1 MHSKA
6 LGGLVSGE
14 PWQQRISLSEETL
27 FNSATNLRARRL
39 SEQKIEYAQRE
50 HRLKHGKA
58 TKDDFVWGYAKRF
71 KSHTQYGDFLNS
83 RNALLKGDMA
93 GAQAGVR
100 WLEQGPGAAFEG
112 LATLELVTL
121 PPEQTLDGQW
131 SNNYIRQLDLE
142 TAVATARFTTQSKDG
157 STTLYHARE
166 SFVSAVDDVMV
177 IQIRCS
183 TRSDGAGSGGGG
195 SGGGCANV
203 RARLKREGSKVERI
217 VAGGRR
223 TLLLQRRNL
232 APNTMAYA
240 ACLRVV
246 GVKATETN
254 EEGELLAGFG
264 STDHTLTVLVAGT
277 TSYRFPADS
286 VGVECRRRLD
296 SAELVGVDGLRA
308 RHVNDYAKYFSRS
321 RLHLQEASYLD
332 SPSGAATTVSEEK
345 RAAEAKQAHKAIK
358 RFRCPSN
365 GRIPTK
371 ERVARLG
378 QACTLDN
385 HAVPPGG
392 APGVAGTSTLGAA
405 SSRNA
410 RIVDP
415 DLLGL
420 TYSYSR
426 YLLISSSR
434 PGTKPANLQGIW
446 ADGMNAPWNGDYH
459 LNINLQMSYWGV
471 FAANLVEMAAP
482 IAPFIQDLAIDGRR
496 VAKTWYNASGWVAHG
511 FTDIS
516 GRAGSMAS

>member
-1 MHSKA
+1 M
-6 LGGLVSGE
+6 GLVSQIPAPDPGVV
-14 PWQQRISLSEETL
+14 
-27 FNSATNLRARRL
+27 RL
-39 SEQKIEYAQRE
+39 
-50 HRLKHGKA
+50 
-58 TKDDFVWGYAKRF
+58 
-71 KSHTQYGDFLNS
+71 
-83 RNALLKGDMA
+83 
-93 GAQAGVR
+93 
-100 WLEQGPGAAFEG
+100 GPHS
-112 LATLELVTL
+112 V
-121 PPEQTLDGQW
+121 
-131 SNNYIRQLDLE
+131 
-142 TAVATARFTTQSKDG
+142 TAVGEKLTTKRQHLERSPGETDKLKQFT
-157 STTLYHARE
+157 
-166 SFVSAVDDVMV
+166 
-177 IQIRCS
+177 
-183 TRSDGAGSGGGG
+183 
-195 SGGGCANV
+195 
-203 RARLKREGSKVERI
+203 
-217 VAGGRR
+217 
-223 TLLLQRRNL
+223 
-232 APNTMAYA
+232 
-240 ACLRVV
+240 
-246 GVKATETN
+246 
-254 EEGELLAGFG
+254 
-264 STDHTLTVLVAGT
+264 
-277 TSYRFPADS
+277 
-286 VGVECRRRLD
+286 
-296 SAELVGVDGLRA
+296 
-308 RHVNDYAKYFSRS
+308 
-321 RLHLQEASYLD
+321 
-332 SPSGAATTVSEEK
+332 
-345 RAAEAKQAHKAIK
+345 KQAHKAIK

-392 APGVAGTSTLGAA
+392 ASGVAGTSTLGAA

-496 VAKTWYNASGWVAHG
+496 VAKAWYNASGWVAHG